1 MVGLGMLMLLLGVWS
16 LWLRSQQRLF
26 RSKLFL
32 RFTVMMGPSGLIAI
46 LTGWYTTEIGRQ
58 PWVVYG
64 VMRTKDAV
72 SNHSALALSTTLIVI
87 LVMYFA
93 VFGTGVSYMLKLVA
107 KGPEEPGS
115 KDARDE
121 SDTQNRRPARPLSA
135 VPHSFDPGVGETPT
149 GRK

>member
-1 MVGLGMLMLLLGVWS
+1 
-16 LWLRSQQRLF
+16 
-26 RSKLFL
+26 LFL
-32 RFTVMMGPSGLIAI
+32 RAAVVMGPSGLIAI

-72 SNHSALALSTTLIVI
+72 SNHSALTLSITLIVI

-107 KGPEEPGS
+107 KGPEAPGPE
-115 KDARDE
+115 DAAGERNA
-121 SDTQNRRPARPLSA
+121 QNRRPSRPLSA
-135 VPHSFDPGVGETPT
+135 VPDSFGPDV
-149 GRK
+149 R